1 MSKSPVNQRITYLLI
16 MGISAK
22 LLVDTT
28 IQLFN
33 PFLTMIAAGLGIS
46 AVALGGIVAI
56 RGVMGLAAPIIGT
69 IADKIGYRKIMQ
81 ISLALSGTGMILAGI
96 SQNIILFSIAIIIT
110 GIGHAGY
117 TPNLHAYLSTKL
129 PYNKRARGIGIIEY
143 SWALAGIIGLFIA
156 GFLIDTFSW
165 RAPFIFFGILLLLIS
180 IIYFTLPASHLEK
193 KQKELITNSRKKDI
207 PLLKRIQSFFDLG
220 SNAKSAW
227 GTIVIQGLNIFAIM
241 QVMIIHG
248 GWLNSEY
255 GLSPAYLG
263 TIALIFG
270 VTDLIASIYVSIAVD
285 KIGKKKSVVIGV
297 TGMTMGFVLMPFLNT
312 GLYLA
317 ILSLIIPRIFFEFA
331 TVSNLAL
338 LTEQVPEQRGK
349 IMSLS
354 TTFGLIGIT
363 LSSAIGPISYYSK
376 GVTGLAAVSFTA
388 GLISLIIVV
397 LVVKDRIYK
406 TAG

>member
-1 MSKSPVNQRITYLLI
+1 LSKPPVTQRITYLLI
-16 MGISAK
+16 MGIGAK
-22 LLVDTT
+22 LLIDTT

-33 PFLTMIAAGLGIS
+33 PFLTMIASGLGIS

-56 RGVMGLAAPIIGT
+56 RGVMGLTAPIIGT
-69 IADKIGYRKIMQ
+69 VADKIGYRKIMQ
-81 ISLALSGTGMILAGI
+81 ISLALSGTGMVLAGI

-129 PYNKRARGIGIIEY
+129 PYDKRARGIGIIEY
-143 SWALAGIIGLFIA
+143 SWALAGIIGLFAA

-165 RAPFIFFGILLLLIS
+165 RAPFIFFGILLLLMS
-180 IIYFTLPASHLEK
+180 IIYFTLPVSSLEK
-193 KQKELITNSRKKDI
+193 KQKVLSTSSRKKDI
-207 PLLKRIQSFFDLG
+207 PLLKYIQSSFDLG
-220 SNAKSAW
+220 PNAKSAW
-227 GTIVIQGLNIFAIM
+227 GTIIIQGLNIFAIM

-270 VTDLIASIYVSIAVD
+270 GTDLIASIYVSIAVD

-297 TGMTMGFVLMPFLNT
+297 AGMTIGFIIMPFLNT
-312 GLYLA
+312 GLYPA
-317 ILSLIIPRIFFEFA
+317 ILSLVIPRIFFEFA

-349 IMSLS
+349 VMSLS

-363 LSSAIGPISYYSK
+363 LSSAIGPISYYSN
-376 GVTGLAAVSFTA
+376 GVICLAAVSFAA
-388 GLISLIIVV
+388 GLLSLIIVV
-397 LVVKDRIYK
+397 LVVKDRIYS

>member
-1 MSKSPVNQRITYLLI
+1 M
-16 MGISAK
+16 
-22 LLVDTT
+22 
-28 IQLFN
+28 
-33 PFLTMIAAGLGIS
+33 
-46 AVALGGIVAI
+46 
-56 RGVMGLAAPIIGT
+56 
-69 IADKIGYRKIMQ
+69 
-81 ISLALSGTGMILAGI
+81 
-96 SQNIILFSIAIIIT
+96 
-110 GIGHAGY
+110 
-117 TPNLHAYLSTKL
+117 
-129 PYNKRARGIGIIEY
+129 
-143 SWALAGIIGLFIA
+143 
-156 GFLIDTFSW
+156 
-165 RAPFIFFGILLLLIS
+165 
-180 IIYFTLPASHLEK
+180 
-193 KQKELITNSRKKDI
+193 SRKKDI

-227 GTIVIQGLNIFAIM
+227 GTIIIQGLNIFAIM

-270 VTDLIASIYVSIAVD
+270 GTDLIASIYVSIAVD

-297 TGMTMGFVLMPFLNT
+297 AGMTMGFIIMPFLNT

-317 ILSLIIPRIFFEFA
+317 ILSLIIPRLFFEFA

-349 IMSLS
+349 VMSLS

-376 GVTGLAAVSFTA
+376 GVTGLAVVSFTA

-397 LVVKDRIYK
+397 LVVKDRIYS

>member
-1 MSKSPVNQRITYLLI
+1 M
-16 MGISAK
+16 
-22 LLVDTT
+22 VDTT
-28 IQLFN
+28 IQIFN
-33 PFLTMIAAGLGIS
+33 PFLTIIAAGIGIS
-46 AVALGGIVAI
+46 AVSLGGILAL
-56 RGVMGLAAPIIGT
+56 RGLMGLSAPLIGT

-81 ISLALSGTGMILAGI
+81 LSLILIGTGMILVGI
-96 SQNIILFSIAIIIT
+96 SKNVVVFSIAIIIT

-143 SWALAGIIGLFIA
+143 SWALAGIVGLFTA
-156 GFLIDTFSW
+156 GFLIGKFSW
-165 RAPFIFFGILLLLIS
+165 RAPFIVFGIILFLIS
-180 IIYFTLPASHLEK
+180 IIYFTLPVSHLEK
-193 KQKELITNSRKKDI
+193 SKIESNKHNSDL
-207 PLLKRIQSFFDLG
+207 PLGKRIYLFFDLG
-220 SNAKSAW
+220 PNARSAW

-248 GWLNSEY
+248 GWLNREY

-270 VTDLIASIYVSIAVD
+270 GADLIASIYVSIAVD
-285 KIGKKKSVVIGV
+285 RIGKKKSVVIGV
-297 TGMTMGFVLMPFLNT
+297 TGMTIGFILMPFLNT

-317 ILSLIIPRIFFEFA
+317 VLGLIIPRIFFEFA

-349 IMSLS
+349 VMSLS

-376 GVTGLAAVSFTA
+376 GVPGLATVSFTA
-388 GLISLIIVV
+388 GLISLVIVV
-397 LVVKDRIYK
+397 LLVKDK
-406 TAG
+406 ANSSVA

>member
-1 MSKSPVNQRITYLLI
+1 MSKLPVTQRITYLLF

-33 PFLTMIAAGLGIS
+33 PFLTIIAAGVGIS
-46 AVALGGIVAI
+46 AVSLGGIVAL
-56 RGVMGLAAPIIGT
+56 RGIMGLSAPLIGT

-81 ISLALSGTGMILAGI
+81 FSLALIGTGMILVGLSKNVVTFA
-96 SQNIILFSIAIIIT
+96 IAIILT

-129 PYNKRARGIGIIEY
+129 PYEKRARGIGIIEY
-143 SWALAGIIGLFIA
+143 SWALAGIAGLFTA
-156 GFLIDTFSW
+156 GFLIDAFSW
-165 RAPFIFFGILLLLIS
+165 RAPFIFFGILLLIIS
-180 IIYFTLPASHLEK
+180 IIYFTLPVSHLDK
-193 KQKELITNSRKKDI
+193 KETN
-207 PLLKRIQSFFDLG
+207 LKPPNSHSSLPPGKRLYNFFNLG
-220 SNAKSAW
+220 PNARSAW
-227 GTIVIQGLNIFAIM
+227 GTIIIQGLNIFAIM

-248 GWLNSEY
+248 GWLNREY

-270 VTDLIASIYVSIAVD
+270 GSDLIASIYVSVAVD
-285 KIGKKKSVVIGV
+285 KIGKKKSVAIGV
-297 TGMTMGFVLMPFLNT
+297 AGMTIGFILMPFFNT
-312 GLYLA
+312 GLYYAVLG
-317 ILSLIIPRIFFEFA
+317 LIIPRIFFEFA

-349 IMSLS
+349 VMSLS

-363 LSSAIGPISYYSK
+363 ISSAVGPISYYSK
-376 GVTGLAAVSFTA
+376 GVPGLAAVSFAA
-388 GLISLIIVV
+388 GLISFIIIILI
-397 LVVKDRIYK
+397 VKDKNYSSV
-406 TAG
+406 G

>member
-1 MSKSPVNQRITYLLI
+1 MSKPPITQRITYLLF
-16 MGISAK
+16 MGIIAK
-22 LLVDTT
+22 LMVDTT

-33 PFLTMIAAGLGIS
+33 PFLTIIAAGIGIS
-46 AVALGGIVAI
+46 AVSLGGILAL
-56 RGVMGLAAPIIGT
+56 RGLMGLSAPLIGT

-81 ISLALSGTGMILAGI
+81 LSLILIGIGMILVGI
-96 SQNIILFSIAIIIT
+96 SKNVAVFSIAIIIT

-143 SWALAGIIGLFIA
+143 SWALAGIVGLFTA
-156 GFLIDTFSW
+156 GILIDKFSW
-165 RAPFIFFGILLLLIS
+165 RAPFIVFGILLILIS
-180 IIYFTLPASHLEK
+180 ILYFTLPVSHLGKNKIE
-193 KQKELITNSRKKDI
+193 SKKDNSN
-207 PLLKRIQSFFDLG
+207 LSLGKRIHTFFDLG
-220 SNAKSAW
+220 PNAKSAW

-248 GWLNSEY
+248 GWLNREY

-270 VTDLIASIYVSIAVD
+270 GADLIASIYVSIAVD

-297 TGMTMGFVLMPFLNT
+297 AGMTVGFILMPFLNT

-317 ILSLIIPRIFFEFA
+317 VLGLIIPRIFFEFA

-349 IMSLS
+349 VMSLS

-376 GVTGLAAVSFTA
+376 GVPGLAAVSFTA
-388 GLISLIIVV
+388 GLISLVIVV
-397 LVVKDRIYK
+397 LIVKDK
-406 TAG
+406 AHSSVV